1 LSVCFAPRLDVHR
14 GRSAERAPDRPA
26 PALVSEPTAAR
37 LWPGQDPV
45 GKRFSRGNQ
54 DEQGFEVVGVV
65 ADARLTSIERTPPL
79 MVYVPYWWRSRPSTS
94 LLIKTQ
100 GDPASLLPAIRRVV
114 REIDPEIAIGQ
125 SRPLERLVDAAVAG
139 RRYQMQLFLAFG
151 AVALL
156 IATVGVYAV
165 TSHGVSRRR
174 REMNI
179 RVALGARASQ
189 VFAMVVRQSSLPIA
203 VGVVIGAAGAL
214 AIGSVVASLLFEVP
228 ARDPLIVAG
237 VVALVGTAGLAACML
252 AARREL
258 TIDPALALR
267 QE

>member
-1 LSVCFAPRLDVHR
+1 MPCA
-14 GRSAERAPDRPA
+14 
-26 PALVSEPTAAR
+26 
-37 LWPGQDPV
+37 
-45 GKRFSRGNQ
+45 
-54 DEQGFEVVGVV
+54 
-65 ADARLTSIERTPPL
+65 
-79 MVYVPYWWRSRPSTS
+79 
-94 LLIKTQ
+94 
-100 GDPASLLPAIRRVV
+100 
-114 REIDPEIAIGQ
+114 
-125 SRPLERLVDAAVAG
+125 
-139 RRYQMQLFLAFG
+139 
-151 AVALL
+151 
-156 IATVGVYAV
+156 
-165 TSHGVSRRR
+165 
-174 REMNI
+174 
-179 RVALGARASQ
+179 ARASQ